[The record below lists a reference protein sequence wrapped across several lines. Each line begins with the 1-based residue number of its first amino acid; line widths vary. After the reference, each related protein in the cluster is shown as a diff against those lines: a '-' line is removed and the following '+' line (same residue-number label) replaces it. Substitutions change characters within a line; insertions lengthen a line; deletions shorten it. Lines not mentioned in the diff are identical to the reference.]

1 VQIEDNGK
9 GFDLNEV
16 KGNVGLQS
24 MRSRAEILGA
34 NLMIDSQ
41 PHIGTVITLSMSLS
55 VAK

>member
-16 KGNVGLQS
+16 RGNVGLQS